1 MTSSETHECM
11 FQEELSS
18 SQTATWGEKL
28 FPLLNTH
35 PCQNCNI
42 PKQEEEWLHS
52 DSELALLL
60 SSCSPLLFPQMLT
73 QTYPREAS
81 QNQSDQLLHVWER
94 RGTVAVPDVGTASIQ
109 DSPYRHTGINDIF
122 THAQQYAV
130 EMVSELDRLVTNKNR
145 GESVLTVTWGT
156 LRNKRHSAT
165 YSWELLPTWSECQD
179 ENHHQGGEKIVAA
192 EQERGVQPLD
202 STPTLQ
208 WSGLNKLPDLW
219 GQGTN
224 DFLKHLMAKGK

>member
-28 FPLLNTH
+28 FPLFNTH
-35 PCQNCNI
+35 PCQNCNT

-73 QTYPREAS
+73 QTYPRQAS

-94 RGTVAVPDVGTASIQ
+94 RGTVAVPDVGTAGIQ
-109 DSPYRHTGINDIF
+109 NSPYRHTGINDIF

-156 LRNKRHSAT
+156 LRNKKTLSNILMRVIAYMVWVPVWKSP
-165 YSWELLPTWSECQD
+165 SRRWENSGCRT
-179 ENHHQGGEKIVAA
+179 GEKCSAPGFNFYSTTIWPKQAA
-192 EQERGVQPLD
+192 WSARSGEQ
-202 STPTLQ
+202 
-208 WSGLNKLPDLW
+208 
-219 GQGTN
+219 
-224 DFLKHLMAKGK
+224 